1 MKAPIIVVTGPIGSG
16 KTTVARVIAARGGTL
31 VDCDE
36 LARDVLGVE
45 SVRERLVT
53 RFGASI
59 LTRTGKISP
68 ARLGRTVFAGGDR
81 LGSLNRIVR
90 PAAKRLIRRTV
101 SDLRPRVR
109 YIVLDAV
116 LFFQY
121 KFSFKADLVVATLAP
136 ESLRLRR
143 LVHGRGFT
151 RADAMARIERQR
163 QHYGEW
169 KAADT
174 AIMTDA
180 PRRYVEREARRIR
193 DAFCTKN
200 GID

>member
-16 KTTVARVIAARGGTL
+16 KTTVARIVAARGGTL
-31 VDCDE
+31 IDCDE
-36 LARDVLGVE
+36 LARDVLEIE
-45 SVRERLVT
+45 SVRERLVA
-53 RFGASI
+53 RFGESI
-59 LTRTGKISP
+59 LTRTGRISP
-68 ARLGRTVFAGGDR
+68 GRLGSTVFADGDR

-90 PAAKRLIRRTV
+90 PAAKRIIRSAV
-101 SDLRPRVR
+101 SDLRPRAR

-163 QHYGEW
+163 PHYGEW
-169 KAADT
+169 KAAET
-174 AIMTDA
+174 VILTDV
-180 PRRYVEREARRIR
+180 PRRRVEREAGRIR
-193 DAFCTKN
+193 DAFCKIH